1 MDERDCLLARLCE
14 RIIAGSDLPLEMC
27 KDRRPAR
34 FAVRD
39 IERERPLC
47 CERPEQAA
55 REEAE
60 AVHTALAGL
69 LAHEDLRRELLR
81 LRQCAFIV
89 LRRHDGRRRADG
101 TAEAAAIAG
110 RRVHHVIFDGL
121 LRADFLT
128 AVAVRLAVTHE
139 TAAQIDPSFL
149 HDTSLLNYTV
159 FIIRPLFQIFHKK
172 IISTF
177 LRFLGALRDNYFL
190 LRLNI
195 IFHCLLSRFRL

>member
-14 RIIAGSDLPLEMC
+14 RIIAGSDLTLEMC

-39 IERERPLC
+39 VERERPLC

-60 AVHTALAGL
+60 AVHAALAGL
-69 LAHEDLRRELLR
+69 LTHEDLRRELLR

-89 LRRHDGRRRADG
+89 LRRLNGRRRAG
-101 TAEAAAIAG
+101 RTAEAAAITG

-149 HDTSLLNYTV
+149 HDTSLL
-159 FIIRPLFQIFHKK
+159 
-172 IISTF
+172 S
-177 LRFLGALRDNYFL
+177 
-190 LRLNI
+190 
-195 IFHCLLSRFRL
+195 

>member
-1 MDERDCLLARLCE
+1 MDERNLFLARLCE
-14 RIIAGSDLPLEMC
+14 RIIAGRDLALEMR
-27 KDRRPAR
+27 KDRGPAR

-39 IERERPLC
+39 VERERPLR

-60 AVHTALAGL
+60 AVHTAFAGL
-69 LAHEDLRRELLR
+69 LAHEDLRCELLR
-81 LRQCAFIV
+81 LRQCPLIV

-101 TAEAAAIAG
+101 AAEAAAIAG
-110 RRVHHVIFDGL
+110 RRVHHMVLDCL

-172 IISTF
+172 IVSIF
-177 LRFLGALRDNYFL
+177 LRFFGAPLR
-190 LRLNI
+190 
-195 IFHCLLSRFRL
+195 

>member
-1 MDERDCLLARLCE
+1 MR
-14 RIIAGSDLPLEMC
+14 
-27 KDRRPAR
+27 KDRGPAR

-39 IERERPLC
+39 VERERPLR

-60 AVHTALAGL
+60 AVHTAFAGL
-69 LAHEDLRRELLR
+69 LAHEDLRCELLR
-81 LRQCAFIV
+81 LRQCPLIV

-101 TAEAAAIAG
+101 AAEAAAIAG
-110 RRVHHVIFDGL
+110 RRVHHMVLDCL

-172 IISTF
+172 IVSIF
-177 LRFLGALRDNYFL
+177 LRFFGAP
-190 LRLNI
+190 
-195 IFHCLLSRFRL
+195 SR

>member
-1 MDERDCLLARLCE
+1 
-14 RIIAGSDLPLEMC
+14 MC

-110 RRVHHVIFDGL
+110 FHVHHMAVDGL
-121 LRADFLT
+121 LRADFFT

-149 HDTSLLNYTV
+149 HGSPLLNYTV

-177 LRFLGALRDNYFL
+177 LRFLGSL
-190 LRLNI
+190 LR
-195 IFHCLLSRFRL
+195 